1 MVPNLT
7 VLLTTSKSLSC
18 RVIKPMKLIST
29 KKSVLRV
36 ESNKLPSGRVVVPA
50 SISPEDLSKS
60 FMVANSMG
68 LRDRAS
74 ITFPVISISWEKA
87 WAVPKTNNRIKG
99 SVYFIGMPCWILP
112 QIGQL
117 LRFKKIKSTH
127 DLIIPSN
134 NRIIHDSRS
143 SIKPGRLSTPCPR
156 IISKVLYSSMD
167 IKDRRLRTQ
176 QKEGV
181 FQIILH
187 LMVFHFLVMD
197 HEKGQLVYELE
208 WYQGFFFFNYIWANL
223 LISYVLLPRFF
234 YQKKYAPFIVYTLL
248 VITAVIVIEEFVLEV
263 IFFPDTRGA
272 DFNGV

>member
-1 MVPNLT
+1 
-7 VLLTTSKSLSC
+7 
-18 RVIKPMKLIST
+18 
-29 KKSVLRV
+29 
-36 ESNKLPSGRVVVPA
+36 
-50 SISPEDLSKS
+50 
-60 FMVANSMG
+60 
-68 LRDRAS
+68 
-74 ITFPVISISWEKA
+74 
-87 WAVPKTNNRIKG
+87 
-99 SVYFIGMPCWILP
+99 MPCWILP

-117 LRFKKIKSTH
+117 LRFKKIKSTN

-176 QKEGV
+176 QKERV
-181 FQIILH
+181 FQFILH

-234 YQKKYAPFIVYTLL
+234 TRRSMSLLLSTLCS
-248 VITAVIVIEEFVLEV
+248 
-263 IFFPDTRGA
+263 
-272 DFNGV
+272 